1 MKLLGMLFIC
11 LLAVV
16 DLRAQD
22 GSANHAP
29 PGLVIL
35 KLKWSRELRTPR
47 FWDPSSSYDASTGG
61 SGDLFSRRDR
71 PGMTA
76 PDSPFPPGG
85 RLPYIY
91 EYSAKIRNDGEKQI
105 KGIIWEYV
113 LNEPGSKQELGR
125 HKFFSFEKVGA
136 NKSATLH
143 GRSPVSPSKIV
154 SAAGLEKDTRSPY
167 DERVEIMCVSYADGT
182 LWMHPSAKE
191 PECAGLKDREKMK
204 QKMRRR

>member
-1 MKLLGMLFIC
+1 MKLLGVLFIC

-35 KLKWSRELRTPR
+35 KLKWSREVQAPR
-47 FWDPSSSYDASTGG
+47 FGDRSLYDASTGAT
-61 SGDLFSRRDR
+61 GDLFSTRDR
-71 PGMTA
+71 PGMIA
-76 PDSPFPPGG
+76 LGG

-91 EYSAKIRNDGEKQI
+91 SYSAKIRNDSEKQI

-113 LNEPGSKQELGR
+113 LNEPGGKQELGR

-154 SAAGLEKDTRSPY
+154 SAAGLEKDQRSPY

-182 LWMHPSAKE
+182 LWIHPSAKAF
-191 PECAGLKDREKMK
+191 ECAGLRDREKLKRM
-204 QKMRRR
+204 MRRR